1 MLETKNDIKQTSDNK
16 ITEPLYMCL
25 QRRAEQEG
33 LYFPRRFW
41 VDDLSKAR
49 LFNRIENQNF
59 KGASEEEIFRLMI
72 INLNE
77 IEINKCWEEMATQIK
92 TFKRKYRKLEVKLQ
106 QKNISFQMDPLSVYE
121 STQKVIAKSWQSSD
135 PRDHKDLLKN
145 LSTVIVEGRLST
157 ASDDFN
163 IICKQVRGCMP
174 MHLLSSF
181 YKQTSKGNDC

>member
-1 MLETKNDIKQTSDNK
+1 MFETKNDIKQTSDNK

-49 LFNRIENQNF
+49 FLNRIENQDF
-59 KGASEEEIFRLMI
+59 KGASEEEI
-72 INLNE
+72 NE
-77 IEINKCWEEMATQIK
+77 CWEEMATQIK

-106 QKNISFQMDPLSVYE
+106 QKDISYQVDPLSAYE
-121 STQKVIAKSWQSSD
+121 STQKVIAKSLQPSD

-157 ASDDFN
+157 TSEDFN
-163 IICKQVRGCMP
+163 IICKQVRDCMP
-174 MHLLSSF
+174 MHLLSSV
-181 YKQTSKGNDC
+181 YKQTRKGNDY